1 MNEQFYTPKTVYYH
15 FWYLTAIQC
24 STKVLTS

>member
-1 MNEQFYTPKTVYYH
+1 MYEHFYTPKTVYYH
-15 FWYLTAIQC
+15 SWYLTAIQC